1 MNTYSESVE
10 LHRSYETAATPEKPE
25 GANLSELFFVSNNKR
40 MLITSQSIVRLAF
53 LYDIVAIDMVYFR
66 RHTY

>member
-10 LHRSYETAATPEKPE
+10 LHRSYETAATPGKPE

-40 MLITSQSIVRLAF
+40 MLITSQSIVRPAF
-53 LYDIVAIDMVYFR
+53 FVS
-66 RHTY
+66 

>member
-10 LHRSYETAATPEKPE
+10 LHRSYETAATPGKPE

-40 MLITSQSIVRLAF
+40 MLITSQSIVRPAF
-53 LYDIVAIDMVYFR
+53 FVRYCGHRYGLLS
-66 RHTY
+66 